1 LIFILGCDD
10 RLPIRTPFPLFA
22 MPATIQPYGM
32 LRDYVQSQN
41 EVTVEAGRTVRA
53 TLHELGIPPDVV
65 ALVTVNDVAQNKDY
79 VICDG
84 DVVRLL
90 AVIGGG

>member
-1 LIFILGCDD
+1 
-10 RLPIRTPFPLFA
+10 

-32 LRDYVQSQN
+32 LKEYIHQQS
-41 EVTVEAGRTVRA
+41 EVTVEAGQTVRA
-53 TLHELGIPPDVV
+53 SLQALGIPPDVV
-65 ALVTVNDVAQNKDY
+65 ALVTVNDVQQAKDY
-79 VICDG
+79 VILDG